1 MLACL
6 IQTHTHTNRETE
18 MQLCEQQKRPP
29 VWSHGSALCVCVC
42 IRDIHT
48 LSPLTLTKLS
58 FCRMRLYGASSPTD
72 FWFLLWFAL
81 HRCKSLRWMRGI
93 HSAWC
98 IRQLKNALF
107 KQETSL
113 FCRLQAIVFR
123 KKKCRIKC
131 QLSSFHL
138 KRLLLNFQKTVF
150 PPQAQSI
157 SQGSSVVS
165 QS

>member
-1 MLACL
+1 MNNQPSPNNKIKQTISKKTLANFTSLWSDCPIENSHTYFCYKTRIHFQFTINHESNKERFSPKLVFTSLRSPQSMLACL

-72 FWFLLWFAL
+72 FWFLL
-81 HRCKSLRWMRGI
+81 
-93 HSAWC
+93 
-98 IRQLKNALF
+98 
-107 KQETSL
+107 
-113 FCRLQAIVFR
+113 
-123 KKKCRIKC
+123 
-131 QLSSFHL
+131 
-138 KRLLLNFQKTVF
+138 
-150 PPQAQSI
+150 
-157 SQGSSVVS
+157 
-165 QS
+165 